1 MRVFQLSED
10 KTSLVFKCPRCGETL
25 EKTLAELEEE
35 RRIKDEEAVA
45 ESALDEAT
53 SS

>member
-10 KTSLVFKCPRCGETL
+10 RQKLVFKCPRCNATVEKSL
-25 EKTLAELEEE
+25 EELEEE
-35 RRIKDEEAVA
+35 ARQEEENVA
-45 ESALDEAT
+45 ESALDNAT